1 MISKTGSQLLR
12 IFISEKDRAGGEPL
26 YATVLNLA
34 RDDGI
39 DGATVLRGLAGFGTS
54 ADIHSAKVLQLSED
68 LPLVIEIVD
77 SPEKIEAL
85 LPKLKDVVGDKLMT
99 LEEVSVVE

>member
-12 IFISEKDRAGGEPL
+12 IFISEKDRAGGDPL

-39 DGATVLRGLAGFGTS
+39 DGATVLRGLAGYGTS
-54 ADIHSAKVLQLSED
+54 TDIHSAKVLQLSED

-77 SPEKIEAL
+77 KLEKIEAF
-85 LPKLKDVVGDKLMT
+85 LPKLRDIVGDKLMT
-99 LEEVSVVE
+99 VEEINVVE